1 MRTRL
6 AIFLALVVG
15 IAASV
20 AIAAPDKV
28 TSPFVDEA
36 TSLGT
41 VGGSATLDPT
51 GPGGD
56 LMLHAKLSGLD
67 PGLTYELVV
76 LTEAASCGFGE
87 PLETIQF
94 QANAAGIANVNRKL
108 TEDISLIG
116 SVAVRFPGVDPTL
129 VACADF

>member
-6 AIFLALVVG
+6 AVFLALVVG

-36 TSLGT
+36 TTLGT
-41 VGGSATLDPT
+41 VEGSATLDPK
-51 GPGGD
+51 PQGGEV
-56 LMLHAKLSGLD
+56 MLHAKLSGLD
-67 PGLTYELVV
+67 ANTSYELVI
-76 LTEAASCGFGE
+76 LTEAVGCGAGE
-87 PLETIQF
+87 VLETITFVSLQ
-94 QANAAGIANVNRKL
+94 NGTILLNRKVA
-108 TEDISLIG
+108 EDISNIG
-116 SVAVRFPGVDPTL
+116 SVAIRFPGVDPTL